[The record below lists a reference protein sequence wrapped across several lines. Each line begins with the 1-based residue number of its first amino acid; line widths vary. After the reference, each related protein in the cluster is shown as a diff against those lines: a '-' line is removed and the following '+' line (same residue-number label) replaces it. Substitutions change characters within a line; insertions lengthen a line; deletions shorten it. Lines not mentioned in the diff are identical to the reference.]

1 VDEPQVIAD
10 TWSAGTGTGLAQGD
24 TVILRCHGLPLLTI
38 YTVILLSL
46 LSISVKVTVLPWAT
60 LHRSSPAP
68 SRRSRRQVR
77 DSGARAGVDVTA
89 VLASPT
95 TTKFSSKIQKKLR
108 MNHIRVLKLRSGE
121 VLHISIVVAHR
132 NHPRRCEG

>member
-1 VDEPQVIAD
+1 MLPRSEATVDEPQVIAD

-77 DSGARAGVDVTA
+77 DSGARRRG
-89 VLASPT
+89 
-95 TTKFSSKIQKKLR
+95 R
-108 MNHIRVLKLRSGE
+108 YRRSR
-121 VLHISIVVAHR
+121 IA
-132 NHPRRCEG
+132 NYY